1 VGVEDGVDDAVGVGV
16 DEGVD
21 ETVGVA
27 VGVGVSSM
35 KIKMPLIGNI
45 VGGSGSSI
53 VQVSG

>member
-1 VGVEDGVDDAVGVGV
+1 MGVEDGVDDAVGVGV

-27 VGVGVSSM
+27 VGVGVS